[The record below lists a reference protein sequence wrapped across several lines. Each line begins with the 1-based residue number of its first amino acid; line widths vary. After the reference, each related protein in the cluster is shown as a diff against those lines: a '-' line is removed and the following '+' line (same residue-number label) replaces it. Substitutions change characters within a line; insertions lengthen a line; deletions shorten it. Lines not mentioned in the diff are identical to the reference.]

1 MENQETIQR
10 ASGTDIPFQ
19 VHTLFEIP
27 GSTPG
32 SAISCKQCSK
42 GLTKRQRKDKC
53 KFCSSSCSAKF
64 NNKGLTRWKVER
76 HCKICSVKLSQRRK
90 YCDIHSRKG
99 GFRTFEELKHIPTIK
114 RWLLEERGHK
124 CESCNLTEWL
134 GQQIVLTLDHIDGN
148 SDNHSKEN
156 LRLIC
161 WNCHALTP
169 TFGAKNIGRHPE
181 SKRNR
186 AIRLSRIRNTSIE

>member
-1 MENQETIQR
+1 MQQ
-10 ASGTDIPFQ
+10 AGGTDLPFQ
-19 VHTLFEIP
+19 AHNLSEIP

-32 SAISCKQCSK
+32 PAINCKHCGKELS
-42 GLTKRQRKDKC
+42 KRQQKDKC
-53 KFCSSSCSAKF
+53 KFCGSSCSAKF
-64 NNKGLTRWKVER
+64 NNKGLNRWKTEWYCRV
-76 HCKICSVKLSQRRK
+76 CNIKLVRKRK
-90 YCDIHSRKG
+90 YCDLHSRKG
-99 GFRTFEELKHIPTIK
+99 GFRTFEQLTHIPTIK
-114 RWLLEERGHK
+114 RWLLEERGHR

-148 SDNHSKEN
+148 SDNNQKEN

-181 SKRNR
+181 SKRNKT
-186 AIRLSRIRNTSIE
+186 IRKSILKSSRDEQC